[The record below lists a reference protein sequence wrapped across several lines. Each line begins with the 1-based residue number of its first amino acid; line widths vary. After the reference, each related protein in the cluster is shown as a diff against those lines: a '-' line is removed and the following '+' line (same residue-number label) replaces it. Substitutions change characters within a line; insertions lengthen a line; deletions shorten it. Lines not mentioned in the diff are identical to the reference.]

1 MKIKNIKTE
10 AKRKIIQVV
19 AFGFSNANIQNFAGG
34 QIYKGNWKN
43 FCNPGLNCYSCPAA
57 TTACPIGALQAVAG
71 SSKFD
76 FSFYVVGFLL
86 ALGVVFGRAICGFLC
101 PFGLIQEL
109 IHKIPSPKVKLPK
122 PFRYL
127 KYVILIGF
135 VIISPI
141 AFTEFGTGAPA
152 FCEWICPVGTLE
164 AGIPLLAT
172 QPMLQ
177 SLVGFLFSW
186 KMIIL
191 VITIVMCI
199 LCERFFCKALCPLG
213 AIYGLINK
221 VSLYSMKFMPQN
233 CISCGKC
240 AKVCPMDIDPTKAP
254 NSIECIRCKKCVSAC
269 NFEALNLSFF
279 EHKKKKEANANPAQ

>member
-34 QIYKGNWKN
+34 QIYKGKWKN

-109 IHKIPSPKVKLPK
+109 IHKIPSPKVKLPR

-135 VIISPI
+135 VIIAPI
-141 AFTEFGTGAPA
+141 AFTEFGTGAPV
-152 FCEWICPVGTLE
+152 FCEWICPAGTLE

-177 SLVGFLFSW
+177 SLIGFLFS
-186 KMIIL
+186 
-191 VITIVMCI
+191 
-199 LCERFFCKALCPLG
+199 
-213 AIYGLINK
+213 
-221 VSLYSMKFMPQN
+221 
-233 CISCGKC
+233 
-240 AKVCPMDIDPTKAP
+240 
-254 NSIECIRCKKCVSAC
+254 
-269 NFEALNLSFF
+269 
-279 EHKKKKEANANPAQ
+279 